1 MVILL
6 DLGPKG
12 PQIERNSYGNIMKGC
27 SGVFVG
33 VVFLNDVHVSGSF
46 PSPFAALSKQVQ
58 IKKNKVQV

>member
-1 MVILL
+1 MENGMMIGWLGMVILL

-12 PQIERNSYGNIMKGC
+12 PQIMKGC

-58 IKKNKVQV
+58 IKK